1 MAAATARSQP
11 SFRRAALTTL
21 FASACGALGGSLGL
35 ILWTM
40 MSREGLPGGPV
51 AGLFT
56 GLVLWLFTAPL
67 ALFLGVLPAFVG
79 VVLVGWPIALLL
91 NSRGWFGP
99 LFMIVAGSLLGSV
112 AGFAILP
119 IADFAA
125 EFPAVLLAGA
135 LGGAGAGLGL
145 SMTFGDPASLDTAA
159 PRA

>member
-1 MAAATARSQP
+1 MAAATSRSPP

-21 FASACGALGGSLGL
+21 SASACGALGGSLGL

-40 MSREGLPGGPV
+40 LSRDGSPGGPL
-51 AGLFT
+51 ASLFS
-56 GLVLWLFTAPL
+56 GLVLWLFTAPF
-67 ALFLGVLPAFVG
+67 ALFLGVLPSFVG

-99 LFMIVAGSLLGSV
+99 IRMTLAGSLLGIV
-112 AGFAILP
+112 AGFLILP

-125 EFPAVLLAGA
+125 EFPAALLAGL

-145 SMTFGDPASLDTAA
+145 STGFGRPSSLDTG
-159 PRA
+159 PSRA